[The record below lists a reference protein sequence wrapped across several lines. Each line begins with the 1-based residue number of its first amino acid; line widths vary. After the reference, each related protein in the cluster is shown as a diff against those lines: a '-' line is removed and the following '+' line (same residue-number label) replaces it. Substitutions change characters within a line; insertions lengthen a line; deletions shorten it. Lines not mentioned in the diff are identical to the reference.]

1 MGAVGT
7 PSGDLPGVTLEQL
20 VEALP
25 AVPYPTLR
33 KWVARAVE
41 AGELVREGSTTA
53 TRYRLPA
60 APGPA
65 LVVVEVMS
73 AVTTEGKTH
82 IEVTPPDWVTDTKMQ
97 AAFRKH
103 QAVPSPPIVAET
115 AGEPPWLA
123 AELAPSRNSVT
134 LSDVRWLHEQACQTL
149 EPWPAWAEQVTPVLV
164 RHLHRKAAEVA
175 ELRGQ
180 PPPPIELVAGHTV
193 SWHAVTCG
201 AA

>member
-7 PSGDLPGVTLEQL
+7 PTGDLPGVTLEQL

-53 TRYRLPA
+53 TRYRLAA

-65 LVVVEVMS
+65 LAVVE
-73 AVTTEGKTH
+73 
-82 IEVTPPDWVTDTKMQ
+82 
-97 AAFRKH
+97 H
-103 QAVPSPPIVAET
+103 QALPPPPIVAET

-123 AELAPSRNSVT
+123 AELAPDRHPVT
-134 LSDVRWLHEQACQTL
+134 LSDVRWLHENACQTL

-164 RHLHRKAAEVA
+164 RHLYRKAAEVA